1 MKNLAY
7 RILLGSAVL
16 TAPFLSVNRAFSQTT
31 QVPVFAIP
39 LTNNAVF
46 PFTNLLGFTNSMPGG
61 FTNTLVQ
68 PTNLE
73 LLRLTN
79 VVTILLSLQT
89 NIEVTLP
96 ILGVLTSNA
105 TVALPS
111 GSPQVP
117 STVVP
122 ITQAPAGI
130 FAPPTGQVTNQSAV
144 VSVGFGTN
152 VIEIDPGTFQALVQL
167 RDDLQQALPVL
178 QMLNGTAPSQTNTFT
193 PAPINVP
200 LTNSFTPATRGFG
213 LRPRTGGFP
222 PPLTNGSQVLSNPS
236 PF

>member
-1 MKNLAY
+1 MA
-7 RILLGSAVL
+7 SAVL
-16 TAPFLSVNRAFSQTT
+16 AAPFVSINRAFSQTT
-31 QVPVFAIP
+31 PVFAIP

-46 PFTNLLGFTNSMPGG
+46 PFTNVLGFTNSIPGG

-68 PTNLE
+68 PTNLT

-105 TVALPS
+105 TVVLPS
-111 GSPQVP
+111 GTPQVP

-130 FAPPTGQVTNQSAV
+130 FMPSTGQATNQSAV
-144 VSVGFGTN
+144 ISVTFGTN

-167 RDDLQQALPVL
+167 RDGLQQVLPVL
-178 QMLNGTAPSQTNTFT
+178 QMLNGTAPSQTNTLT
-193 PAPINVP
+193 QAPTTLP
-200 LTNSFTPATRGFG
+200 LTNLFTPATRRFG
-213 LRPRTGGFP
+213 LNPLTGGFP
-222 PPLTNGSQVLSNPS
+222 PLTNSTRVPPNPS